1 MAVLELRLRVRASE
15 ETHIE
20 NKFQRLYTSLTP
32 GKYIRHIMMHSCCC
46 VLNRVRRY
54 GVNDLCDVSGVG
66 TPLLDTG
73 CSLLSPSQALPPN
86 PHSMPKIHYQDEPEW
101 ADVVPLAQDDGGPN
115 ALSVISYT
123 DEYSE
128 AISYLRAVMAD
139 NEHSD
144 RVLKLTA
151 HIIDLNPAH
160 YTVW

>member
-1 MAVLELRLRVRASE
+1 
-15 ETHIE
+15 
-20 NKFQRLYTSLTP
+20 
-32 GKYIRHIMMHSCCC
+32 
-46 VLNRVRRY
+46 
-54 GVNDLCDVSGVG
+54 
-66 TPLLDTG
+66 
-73 CSLLSPSQALPPN
+73 
-86 PHSMPKIHYQDEPEW
+86 MPKIHYQDDPEW

-139 NEHSD
+139 NEHSE